1 MKSSLTV
8 GILAKGDPSD
18 VRTWSGVPHFMVR
31 ALEQRFE
38 RVVYLPALPPQLSLT
53 QRLSNRMRRCLFG
66 RPPRR
71 WRDRASLERSIA
83 PIYRLLEEER
93 VDVILAVT
101 VDQLVAYL
109 KTDVPIVLHSDT
121 TFALLEDYYEGC
133 TGLSARERRDGHEVT
148 RLALSRCTAATYPSQ
163 WAAKSAVDDYG
174 LPLANVHTTPY
185 GASLE
190 SAPTRREIEAR
201 DTSGP
206 MRLLFVGAAWERK
219 GGPLVTAT
227 FEELR
232 SRGIDTELVVVG
244 ADPQMS
250 CAGLTSIPFLNKQVP
265 DDLAT
270 YRRLWLS
277 SSFLFMP
284 TRQETFG
291 AVYCEAAANGLPSVA
306 TLTGGV
312 NSAIDNGVSGLL
324 LPLDAGPVE
333 YADALENA
341 WTRKGSYAQLVEGA
355 RTRFE
360 QALNWDAWASQ
371 TAAVLQSAALV
382 QA

>member
-174 LPLANVHTTPY
+174 LPLANVHTIPY

-190 SAPTRREIEAR
+190 SAPTRDVR
-201 DTSGP
+201 
-206 MRLLFVGAAWERK
+206 M
-219 GGPLVTAT
+219 
-227 FEELR
+227 
-232 SRGIDTELVVVG
+232 
-244 ADPQMS
+244 
-250 CAGLTSIPFLNKQVP
+250 
-265 DDLAT
+265 
-270 YRRLWLS
+270 
-277 SSFLFMP
+277 
-284 TRQETFG
+284 
-291 AVYCEAAANGLPSVA
+291 
-306 TLTGGV
+306 
-312 NSAIDNGVSGLL
+312 
-324 LPLDAGPVE
+324 
-333 YADALENA
+333 
-341 WTRKGSYAQLVEGA
+341 
-355 RTRFE
+355 
-360 QALNWDAWASQ
+360 
-371 TAAVLQSAALV
+371 
-382 QA
+382 